1 MTITLPTAPGAF
13 LGYRKNGLPIHVA
26 AGGAPGDTETPPEGT
41 PAPPETPPA
50 TPQAG
55 ETPAASPE
63 PASGQEPQQPA
74 GDDPEKTARTVAA
87 IREEYKQERAKRQAI
102 EKTLDGMKAAAAK
115 AEADQAARNKALAVA
130 LGIAQED
137 VTPEQLA
144 ERAQLERD
152 AARAEA
158 TTHAAQK
165 RAADVELAVL
175 RSAYASG
182 VNGNALLDSRAF
194 VATVTGLDPAAE
206 DFAAQVT
213 DAINTAVTANPAYR
227 AAALAPAPAADPLT
241 PPPAATP
248 PPPTI
253 PRSGGEFN
261 GAPGG
266 QRQLTEEDAA
276 RMSPAE
282 VWDAMKNGL
291 FAGEGFA
298 KPKSKRY

>member
-1 MTITLPTAPGAF
+1 MNTTLPTAPGAF
-13 LGYRKNGLPIHVA
+13 LGYRKNGNPIHVI
-26 AGGAPGDTETPPEGT
+26 AGGAPGDPETPPDST

-50 TPQAG
+50 TPPAG

-63 PASGQEPQQPA
+63 PASGQEPPAPA

-87 IREEYKQERAKRQAI
+87 IREDYKTERTKRQAL
-102 EKTLDGMKAAAAK
+102 ERDLAALKTAQDATAA
-115 AEADQAARNKALAVA
+115 ETAARNKALAIA
-130 LGIAQED
+130 LGITQEE

-152 AARAEA
+152 AARAE
-158 TTHAAQK
+158 TTRHAAET
-165 RAADVELAVL
+165 RASNVELAVL

-194 VATVTGLDPAAE
+194 VATVTGLDPSAE

-213 DAINTAVTANPAYR
+213 EAITAAVTANPGYK
-227 AAALAPAPAADPLT
+227 AAITPTPAAGPLT

-266 QRQLTEEDAA
+266 QRQLTDEDAA
-276 RMSPAE
+276 RMSPGE
-282 VWDAMKNGL
+282 VWEAMQAGL

-298 KPKSKRY
+298 APKRKRY

>member
-1 MTITLPTAPGAF
+1 MNTTLPTTPGAF
-13 LGYRKNGLPIHVA
+13 LGYRKNGTPFFLA
-26 AGGAPGDTETPPEGT
+26 AGGAPGDEETLPEGT

-206 DFAAQVT
+206 DFGARVT
-213 DAINTAVTANPAYR
+213 EAIEAAVTANPGYK
-227 AAALAPAPAADPLT
+227 AAITPVPAANPLAPPAAPAP
-241 PPPAATP
+241 PA
-248 PPPTI
+248 PTI

>member
-1 MTITLPTAPGAF
+1 MNTTLPTAPGAL

-26 AGGAPGDTETPPEGT
+26 AGGAPGDTETSPEGT

-50 TPQAG
+50 TPPEG
-55 ETPAASPE
+55 EPPAAATGPGT
-63 PASGQEPQQPA
+63 GQEPAQPA

-87 IREEYKQERAKRQAI
+87 IREEYKGERTKRQAL
-102 EKTLDGMKAAAAK
+102 ERDLAALKASAAQ
-115 AEADQAARNKALAVA
+115 AETDQAARNKALAVA

-144 ERAQLERD
+144 ERAQAERD
-152 AARAEA
+152 AARAES
-158 TTHAAQK
+158 TQHVAQK

-206 DFAAQVT
+206 DFGQQVT
-213 DAINTAVTANPAYR
+213 EAITAAVTANPGYK
-227 AAALAPAPAADPLT
+227 AAITPTPAAGALT

-266 QRQLTEEDAA
+266 SRQLTEEDAA

>member
-1 MTITLPTAPGAF
+1 M
-13 LGYRKNGLPIHVA
+13 
-26 AGGAPGDTETPPEGT
+26 
-41 PAPPETPPA
+41 
-50 TPQAG
+50 
-55 ETPAASPE
+55 
-63 PASGQEPQQPA
+63 
-74 GDDPEKTARTVAA
+74 
-87 IREEYKQERAKRQAI
+87 
-102 EKTLDGMKAAAAK
+102 
-115 AEADQAARNKALAVA
+115 
-130 LGIAQED
+130 
-137 VTPEQLA
+137 
-144 ERAQLERD
+144 
-152 AARAEA
+152 
-158 TTHAAQK
+158 
-165 RAADVELAVL
+165 ELAVL

>member
-1 MTITLPTAPGAF
+1 MNTTLPQAPGA
-13 LGYRKNGLPIHVA
+13 LIGYRKNGTPIHVA
-26 AGGAPGDTETPPEGT
+26 AGGAPDDPETPPET
-41 PAPPETPPA
+41 APAAPETPPA
-50 TPQAG
+50 APPAG
-55 ETPAASPE
+55 DPPAASPE
-63 PASGQEPQQPA
+63 PASGQEPQQAA

-102 EKTLDGMKAAAAK
+102 EKSLADMKAAATK

-130 LGIAQED
+130 LGITQEE

-158 TTHAAQK
+158 TQHAAQK

-206 DFAAQVT
+206 DFGARVT
-213 DAINTAVTANPAYR
+213 EAIEAAVTANPGYK
-227 AAALAPAPAADPLT
+227 AAITPVPAANPLAPPAAPAP
-241 PPPAATP
+241 PA
-248 PPPTI
+248 PTI

-266 QRQLTEEDAA
+266 QRQLTEADALSMTPQA
-276 RMSPAE
+276 
-282 VWDAMKNGL
+282 VWDAVNAGL
-291 FAGEGFA
+291 FRDEGFA
-298 KPKSKRY
+298 PAKQKRY